1 MNEMTPHGVLY
12 ENVKNMDSFH
22 RKYKFK
28 FSLQKLGKALFEPVQ
43 IVNEK
48 TTNQE
53 HYAIHVQHILPFLDT
68 IGSHDHLLPITD
80 IYRSSN
86 RYNYKHK
93 MCGNS
98 IIVHRKPRTSLVPV
112 LSFMQ
117 SKSKGNIRYVKMI
130 FLQIVLGIKHIH
142 VESGLQAHG
151 NLRPSNI
158 YVSEDRNPEQTCRV
172 QLSAYGCVENLF
184 VRGKYDNLAYT
195 SPELQIVRKYHDEF
209 YCYGR
214 SSSSNSNGPDLKYAE
229 VLDQLATQE
238 GDMWSLGMILY
249 VLLNGQEPSINQA
262 NAFES
267 LESKL
272 VFLPNITPIHLSAM
286 CKALLR
292 SDPFKR
298 PTIDQILQECMFPLR
313 FVLLKNG

>member
-1 MNEMTPHGVLY
+1 M
-12 ENVKNMDSFH
+12 
-22 RKYKFK
+22 
-28 FSLQKLGKALFEPVQ
+28 
-43 IVNEK
+43 
-48 TTNQE
+48 
-53 HYAIHVQHILPFLDT
+53 HVQHILPFLDT
-68 IGSHDHLLPITD
+68 IGSHDHLLPIAD

-98 IIVHRKPRTSLVPV
+98 IIVHRKPRKSSIPL

-117 SKSKGNIRYVKMI
+117 SKSKGNLRYVKMI
-130 FLQIVLGIKHIH
+130 FLQIVLGMKHIH
-142 VESGLQAHG
+142 IDSGLQAHG

-184 VRGKYDNLAYT
+184 ARGKYDNLAYT

-209 YCYGR
+209 YCYGM
-214 SSSSNSNGPDLKYAE
+214 SSSVNSNGPALTYAE

-272 VFLPNITPIHLSAM
+272 VFLPNITPIHLSEM
-286 CKALLR
+286 CRALLR

-313 FVLLKNG
+313 FVSLKKDETSHDNIKKVLITPKLPYSPIRPKSAQVRGGNNYYGVWFQG